1 MVKILIIT
9 NNDSVWLKPA
19 WSKLI
24 NSKLKQFEYSLITL
38 PEKKIRNMN
47 PLVYYF
53 RIFGL
58 KNFLSLAI
66 FSIVRNIKFYRTNN
80 SFQIIEKCFMCINF
94 S

>member
-38 PEKKIRNMN
+38 PEKKIRN
-47 PLVYYF
+47 
-53 RIFGL
+53 
-58 KNFLSLAI
+58 AI
-66 FSIVRNIKFYRTNN
+66 QTG
-80 SFQIIEKCFMCINF
+80 
-94 S
+94 